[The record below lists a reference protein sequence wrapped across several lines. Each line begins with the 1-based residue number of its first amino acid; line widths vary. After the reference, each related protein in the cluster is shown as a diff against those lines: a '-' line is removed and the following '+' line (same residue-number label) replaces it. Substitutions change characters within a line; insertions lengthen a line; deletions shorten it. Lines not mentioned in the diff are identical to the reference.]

1 MAKEGAFTVHKDA
14 SLLIFSGVCVGV
26 VTIVFTCNLEYNWE
40 KESHTTM
47 KILQYNLQLELR
59 RQPNS

>member
-26 VTIVFTCNLEYNWE
+26 VTLVFTCNLEYNWE
-40 KESHTTM
+40 KRKSYDNEN
-47 KILQYNLQLELR
+47 IAI
-59 RQPNS
+59 